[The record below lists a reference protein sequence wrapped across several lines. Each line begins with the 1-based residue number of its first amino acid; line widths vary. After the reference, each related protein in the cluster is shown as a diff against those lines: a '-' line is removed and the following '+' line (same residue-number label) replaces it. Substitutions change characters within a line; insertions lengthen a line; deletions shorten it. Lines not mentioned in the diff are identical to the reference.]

1 MRHTYTDLLSK
12 LKELELQRKNT
23 PIDTPE
29 FDRLTKEAAEATAK
43 LKELDAA
50 VGFRTISVGDYNPK
64 PYSH

>member
-1 MRHTYTDLLSK
+1 MQTTYTDLLRK
-12 LKELELQRKNT
+12 LKDLELQREKT
-23 PIDTPE
+23 TIGTPE
-29 FDRLTKEAAEATAK
+29 YKKLTEEAAEATAK